1 MSHKKTNVADMD
13 YRQWLI
19 GMAMQG
25 LLASDTEGELTV
37 EKCASASI
45 RYADALLNAMEIDS
59 PKKKASEIL

>member
-1 MSHKKTNVADMD
+1 MSTKKVVDMD

-25 LLASDTEGELTV
+25 LLASDPSGDLST

-45 RYADALLNAMEIDS
+45 RYADGVLKALDEER
-59 PKKKASEIL
+59 PKRNVGTFL